1 MLAFYL
7 NAVGALAATA
17 ANLYGVHYGDP
28 LLRGLRAAI
37 GALAGFYFAGYV
49 WVITTLD
56 ETAWALFYRKV
67 SLVAWALVW
76 CLPPVLGART
86 YQRTK
91 RNLEAITRTWEG

>member
-7 NAVGALAATA
+7 NALGALLATT

-49 WVITTLD
+49 WVIAHGD
-56 ETAWALFYRKV
+56 ELLWSRFYRWV
-67 SLVAWALVW
+67 SVAAWVLVW
-76 CLPPVLGART
+76 IFPPVLGART
-86 YQRTK
+86 HQRTK
-91 RNLEAITRTWEG
+91 RALAVVVKGES